1 VSLSVKRGVLSVE
14 DVLDGQQ
21 VDGQGQSELSIS
33 SSSLTQLN
41 DLLSRVTYTSTIYR
55 VKTKDLGNVC
65 CPLSSENGCEL

>member
-41 DLLSRVTYTSTIYR
+41 DLLSRVTYTIYR